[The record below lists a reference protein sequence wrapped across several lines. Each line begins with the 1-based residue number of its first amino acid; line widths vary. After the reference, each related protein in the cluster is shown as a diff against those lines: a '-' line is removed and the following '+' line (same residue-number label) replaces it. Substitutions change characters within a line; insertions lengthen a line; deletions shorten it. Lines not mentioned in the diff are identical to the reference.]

1 MSAGT
6 CDPKINWKV
15 VPLSRGQLLDIR
27 WEDILN
33 GGLYRSCDTKRG
45 GGGYDQFSEICMKR
59 LGWKAQHQFVVQLF
73 GCNLDC
79 PYCYVTREG
88 VWGKYE
94 KVSTIQLVDA
104 FIESGLEVFH
114 LMGGA
119 PALNVGRWPE
129 LIAELT
135 RRYKSQHKSL
145 NRKWVFHS
153 DMMLTEANYPS
164 DALQYLRCLRDHV
177 LIAVNIKGYDS
188 EEWMTNTRKRPNWPR
203 FERNLQMLSFTG
215 VPFYI
220 TFTNVSQENIRR
232 FWITHQGLSS
242 IESFDIDLIDY
253 NAIKHVDDVPW
264 GGESRL

>member
-1 MSAGT
+1 MPMGT
-6 CDPKINWKV
+6 RDPKMNWKV
-15 VPLSRGQLLDIR
+15 VPLSRGQLLDVR
-27 WEDILN
+27 EEDILN

-59 LGWKAQHQFVVQLF
+59 LGWKARHQFVVQLF

-94 KVSTIQLVDA
+94 QVSTKQMVDA
-104 FIESGLEVFH
+104 FIKSDLQVFH

-119 PALNVGRWPE
+119 PALSIVRWPE
-129 LIAELT
+129 IIGELA
-135 RRYKSQHKSL
+135 RRKKLLH
-145 NRKWVFHS
+145 RKWVFHS
-153 DMMLTEANYPS
+153 DMMLTEVNYPP
-164 DALQYLRCLRDHV
+164 DALQYLRCARDHV
-177 LIAVNIKGYDS
+177 LIAVNIKGYDN
-188 EEWMTNTRKRPNWPR
+188 EEWIANTRKHPNWQR
-203 FERNLQMLSFTG
+203 FERNLRMLSFTG

-232 FWITHQGLSS
+232 FWIEHQDLPS

-253 NAIKHVDDVPW
+253 NAITHVDDVPW
-264 GGESRL
+264 GGERNRL